1 MLSGGWQAG
10 STDNKNNKEEF
21 KIKSDKIKVVK
32 SKLQLFLKIL
42 FYFKP
47 FRWVFSLI
55 LILVFIENSL
65 RNFSS
70 FFLGKVIDSFSI
82 GTFET
87 VIWFSIAYIIF
98 RTVPI
103 LIDRFTGILE
113 IKKTDFAMYHHINR
127 VTLKKSLELSLGQL
141 KNEHSG
147 IKQDVIK
154 NGENALDQFHFMSI
168 YEIVPIFS
176 SIVIALFGLAF
187 ISIKFFIASLIFLVV
202 YVAFNWFINDE
213 MKDPMKKAIELRK
226 EKSKVYTDL
235 LRNLFFIKFSGQ
247 KSFAVDQLKKYQNKH
262 ENFGIAMWTRYH
274 KKMFISDLT
283 QILFFAFV
291 LFYTVFG
298 VKNGIITIGMFLPI
312 TAWMSQFSGSLSQLR
327 HIQRRIMVAGSDLKK
342 MFDMLEQK
350 SDIFIANEPMKIKKF
365 EKNIRFENVSF
376 DYSDGKKSALIDID
390 LEIKKGEKV
399 ALVGK
404 SGSGKST
411 IVSLLLRLYDPSF
424 GDILID
430 GIDLKQLDVSD
441 WHNLISYVPQDGDLI
456 DMTIKEN
463 VLFGAKGKASNFR
476 IEEALKKA
484 EAYEFVTQLP
494 HGLET
499 KVGERGVKLSGGQ
512 KQRICIARA
521 LVKNS
526 PILILD
532 EATSSLDSET
542 EQFLNKNI
550 WEILSDKTGIVIAHR
565 LSTILDADKIV
576 VVDEGKIV
584 GIGKHRK
591 LLKECPFYKKLVDAQ
606 NISF

>member
-327 HIQRRIMVAGSDLKK
+327 HIQRRIMVASSDLKK

-463 VLFGAKGKASNFR
+463 VLFGARGKASNFR

-484 EAYEFVTQLP
+484 EAYEFVMQLP

-576 VVDEGKIV
+576 VVNEGKVV

>member
-1 MLSGGWQAG
+1 MG

-127 VTLKKSLELSLGQL
+127 ITLKKSLELSLGQL

-327 HIQRRIMVAGSDLKK
+327 HIQRRIMVASSDLKK

-399 ALVGK
+399 AIVGK

-463 VLFGAKGKASNFR
+463 VLFGARGKASNFR

-484 EAYEFVTQLP
+484 EAYEFVMQLP

-576 VVDEGKIV
+576 VVNEGKVV